1 MLMLSTNSSVAALKE
16 HASAVLGPVATSL
29 NMTLSA
35 FADPDGASADV
46 TGPATG
52 HVRLS
57 DAWGTALEPAPVSPT
72 DSEQW
77 RILAGTIRAAWAPTG
92 GGPSVE
98 EPDVVVVPSLL
109 GGNTGSSLFY

>member
-1 MLMLSTNSSVAALKE
+1 MLMLSMNSSVAALKA
-16 HASAVLGPVATSL
+16 HASAILGPVATSL
-29 NMTLSA
+29 NMTFSA

-57 DAWGTALEPAPVSPT
+57 DAWGTALDPAPVSPT

-77 RILAGTIRAAWAPTG
+77 RILAGTIRAAWGPTG
-92 GGPSVE
+92 GSSVE

>member
-1 MLMLSTNSSVAALKE
+1 M
-16 HASAVLGPVATSL
+16 LGPVAASL
-29 NMTLSA
+29 GMTFSA
-35 FADPDGASADV
+35 FADPAGAYTANGS
-46 TGPATG
+46 ATG

-77 RILAGTIRAAWAPTG
+77 RVLAGSIRASW
-92 GGPSVE
+92 GPAAGHSSLE

-109 GGNTGSSLFY
+109 GGNTGSSLSHSLNECAG